1 MQNCPDC
8 QMLME
13 DHEVLCAHCAQDR
26 AAAHAPVLTA
36 LASRGGGSA
45 GATAVLERPT
55 AVPMPTVV
63 RYRNPGEHRRV
74 AGMLT
79 VLGVMVAG
87 VVVLGVMALRGD
99 GPLADVA
106 VDVGLVAPPLVDVPD
121 AWTTKVS
128 EPGAFRVSMPA
139 SATELADM
147 LDPQHPAAGSTLGYE
162 AALGEGGSTTVV
174 STDFGMGAASVSAM
188 DDPAAFDG
196 LVSTLAAGL
205 EGLTDHGTETV
216 RRDVPVGF
224 GRAVDVVIVDDVEG
238 VTTRVRYVLANGR
251 VYALVTSGV
260 DEGAEQLDEVH
271 ARLLET
277 FEPSV

>member
-1 MQNCPDC
+1 
-8 QMLME
+8 
-13 DHEVLCAHCAQDR
+13 
-26 AAAHAPVLTA
+26 
-36 LASRGGGSA
+36 
-45 GATAVLERPT
+45 
-55 AVPMPTVV
+55 
-63 RYRNPGEHRRV
+63 
-74 AGMLT
+74 
-79 VLGVMVAG
+79 
-87 VVVLGVMALRGD
+87 
-99 GPLADVA
+99 
-106 VDVGLVAPPLVDVPD
+106 
-121 AWTTKVS
+121 
-128 EPGAFRVSMPA
+128 
-139 SATELADM
+139 
-147 LDPQHPAAGSTLGYE
+147 
-162 AALGEGGSTTVV
+162 
-174 STDFGMGAASVSAM
+174 MGAASVSAM

-238 VTTRVRYVLANGR
+238 VTTRVRYVLADGR